1 MGVFGFLK
9 KDKTASSAKK
19 GFHQLA
25 IANIEKLTN
34 DTVRVT
40 LDVPS
45 ELKKVFSFKA
55 GQYLNFLLEI
65 NGEEIRRSYSI
76 CSGENEALAFAVKA
90 IKNGIASNW
99 FNSVAAVNDLLFV
112 AAPEGNFILPAQ
124 AKTVVAFAAGSGIT
138 PIVSL
143 AKALQNNQGQ
153 MQLFYGNRSLENTLF
168 KTDFDNL
175 SAVTTQYFFSQEQNE
190 GTIAGRIDKETITNC
205 IKADLALLKADAF
218 FICGP
223 EEMILAVVSTLEFF
237 GVAKNKIHYELFTT
251 PVLMKKE
258 ETVESNFKGT
268 SAVKVILDSE
278 VAEFSLANEGKT
290 ILEALEKAGLDAPFS
305 CRGGVCCSCKAKVL
319 KGAASMKMNYSLT
332 DEEVKD
338 GYILTCQAHPTS
350 EELIVSFDE

>member
-1 MGVFGFLK
+1 MGIFGFLK
-9 KDKTASSAKK
+9 KEKTASSGKK

-25 IANIEKLTN
+25 ISNIEKLTD

-40 LDVPS
+40 LALPS
-45 ELKKVFSFKA
+45 DLKKAFSFKA

-76 CSGENEALAFAVKA
+76 CSGENEELAVAVKA

-99 FNSVAAVNDLLFV
+99 FNSVAAVNDLLYV
-112 AAPEGNFILPAQ
+112 AEPEGNFTLPTN

-138 PIVSL
+138 PILSL
-143 AKALQNNQGQ
+143 AKAIQSNQGQ
-153 MQLFYGNRSLENTLF
+153 MQLFYGNRSVKNTLF
-168 KTDFDNL
+168 KAEFENL
-175 SAVTTQYFFSQEQNE
+175 SAVKTHYFYSQEQVERSTN
-190 GTIAGRIDKETITNC
+190 GRISKESITNC
-205 IKADLALLKADAF
+205 IKADLSVLKADAF
-218 FICGP
+218 YICGP

-278 VAEFSLANEGKT
+278 IAEFSLDNEGKT

-319 KGAASMKMNYSLT
+319 KGSASMKMNYSLT

>member
-9 KDKTASSAKK
+9 KDKTTSTAKK

-25 IANIEKLTN
+25 IANVEKLTN

-76 CSGENEALAFAVKA
+76 CSGENEALAVAVKA

-112 AAPEGNFILPAQ
+112 AAPEGNFILPANT
-124 AKTVVAFAAGSGIT
+124 KTVVAFAAGSGIT

-153 MQLFYGNRSLENTLF
+153 MQLFYGNRSLENTMF
-168 KTDFDNL
+168 KTDFENL
-175 SAVTTQYFFSQEQNE
+175 SAVTTQYFFSQEQKE
-190 GTIAGRIDKETITNC
+190 GAIAGRIDKETITNC

-251 PVLMKKE
+251 PVLMKTE
-258 ETVESNFKGT
+258 ETVESNFKGA
-268 SAVKVILDSE
+268 SAVKIILDSE

-319 KGAASMKMNYSLT
+319 KGSASMKMNYSLT

>member
-1 MGVFGFLK
+1 MGIFGFLK
-9 KDKTASSAKK
+9 KDKSANAPKK

-25 IANIEKLTN
+25 IAKIEKLTN

-45 ELKKVFSFKA
+45 ELKKEFSFKA

-65 NGEEIRRSYSI
+65 DATEIRRSYSI
-76 CSGENEALAFAVKA
+76 CSGENEPLAVAVKA

-99 FNSVAAVNDLLFV
+99 FNSVAAVDDLLYV
-112 AAPEGNFILPAQ
+112 AAPEGNFTLPSN

-138 PIVSL
+138 PILSL
-143 AKALQNNQGQ
+143 AKALQSSNGT
-153 MQLFYGNRSLENTLF
+153 MQLFYGNRTLENTLF

-190 GTIAGRIDKETITNC
+190 GAIAGRIDKETITNC
-205 IKADLALLKADAF
+205 IKADLSLLKADAF
-218 FICGP
+218 FVCGP

-237 GVAKNKIHYELFTT
+237 GVSKNKIHYELFTT

-319 KGAASMKMNYSLT
+319 KGSASMKMNYSLT
-332 DEEVKD
+332 DEEVQD

>member
-1 MGVFGFLK
+1 M
-9 KDKTASSAKK
+9 
-19 GFHQLA
+19 
-25 IANIEKLTN
+25 
-34 DTVRVT
+34 
-40 LDVPS
+40 
-45 ELKKVFSFKA
+45 
-55 GQYLNFLLEI
+55 NFLLEI

-76 CSGENEALAFAVKA
+76 CSGENEALAVAVKA

-112 AAPEGNFILPAQ
+112 AAPEGNFILPAN

-168 KTDFDNL
+168 KTDFENL

-190 GTIAGRIDKETITNC
+190 GAIAGRIDKETITNC

-319 KGAASMKMNYSLT
+319 KGSASMKMNYSLT

>member
-25 IANIEKLTN
+25 IANIEKLSN

-40 LDVPS
+40 FDVPS

-76 CSGENEALAFAVKA
+76 CSGENEALAVAVKA

-112 AAPEGNFILPAQ
+112 AAPEGNFILPAN

-168 KTDFDNL
+168 KTDFENL

-190 GTIAGRIDKETITNC
+190 GAIAGRIDKETITNC

-319 KGAASMKMNYSLT
+319 KGSASMKMNYSLT

>member
-1 MGVFGFLK
+1 MGIFGFLK
-9 KDKTASSAKK
+9 KDKSANAPKK

-25 IANIEKLTN
+25 IAKIEKLTN

-45 ELKKVFSFKA
+45 ELKKEFSFKA

-65 NGEEIRRSYSI
+65 DATEIRRSYSI
-76 CSGENEALAFAVKA
+76 CSGENEPLAVAVKA

-99 FNSVAAVNDLLFV
+99 FNSVAAVDDLLYV
-112 AAPEGNFILPAQ
+112 AVPEGNFTLPTN
-124 AKTVVAFAAGSGIT
+124 AKTVVGFAAGSGIT
-138 PIVSL
+138 PILSL
-143 AKALQNNQGQ
+143 AKVLQSSNGT

-168 KTDFDNL
+168 KTDFENL
-175 SAVTTQYFFSQEQNE
+175 SVVTTQYFFSQEQNE
-190 GTIAGRIDKETITNC
+190 GAIAGRIDKENITNC
-205 IKADLALLKADAF
+205 IKADLSLLKADAF
-218 FICGP
+218 FVCGP

-237 GVAKNKIHYELFTT
+237 GVANNKIHYELFTT

-319 KGAASMKMNYSLT
+319 KGSASMKMNYSLT
-332 DEEVKD
+332 DEEVQD

>member
-25 IANIEKLTN
+25 IANIEKLSN

-40 LDVPS
+40 FDVPS

-76 CSGENEALAFAVKA
+76 CSGENEALAVAVKA

-112 AAPEGNFILPAQ
+112 AAPEGNFILPAN

-153 MQLFYGNRSLENTLF
+153 MQLFYGNRSLN
-168 KTDFDNL
+168 
-175 SAVTTQYFFSQEQNE
+175 
-190 GTIAGRIDKETITNC
+190 I
-205 IKADLALLKADAF
+205 LL
-218 FICGP
+218 
-223 EEMILAVVSTLEFF
+223 
-237 GVAKNKIHYELFTT
+237 
-251 PVLMKKE
+251 
-258 ETVESNFKGT
+258 
-268 SAVKVILDSE
+268 
-278 VAEFSLANEGKT
+278 
-290 ILEALEKAGLDAPFS
+290 
-305 CRGGVCCSCKAKVL
+305 
-319 KGAASMKMNYSLT
+319 
-332 DEEVKD
+332 
-338 GYILTCQAHPTS
+338 
-350 EELIVSFDE
+350 

>member
-1 MGVFGFLK
+1 MGIFGFLK
-9 KDKTASSAKK
+9 KDKSANSPKK

-25 IANIEKLTN
+25 IAKIEKLTN

-45 ELKKVFSFKA
+45 ELKKEFSFKA

-65 NGEEIRRSYSI
+65 DATEIRRSYSI
-76 CSGENEALAFAVKA
+76 CSGENEPLAVAVKA

-99 FNSVAAVNDLLFV
+99 FNSVAAVDDLLYV
-112 AAPEGNFILPAQ
+112 AAPEGNFTLPSN

-138 PIVSL
+138 PILSL
-143 AKALQNNQGQ
+143 AKALQSSNGT
-153 MQLFYGNRSLENTLF
+153 MQLFYGNRTLENTLF
-168 KTDFDNL
+168 KSDFDKL

-190 GTIAGRIDKETITNC
+190 GAIAGRIDKENITNC
-205 IKADLALLKADAF
+205 IKTDLSLLKADAF
-218 FICGP
+218 FVCGP

-319 KGAASMKMNYSLT
+319 KGSASMKMNYSLT

>member
-1 MGVFGFLK
+1 MGIFGFLK
-9 KDKTASSAKK
+9 KDKSANAPKK

-25 IANIEKLTN
+25 IAKIEKLTN

-45 ELKKVFSFKA
+45 ELKKEFTFKA

-65 NGEEIRRSYSI
+65 DAAEIRRSYSI
-76 CSGENEALAFAVKA
+76 CSGENEPLAVAVKA

-99 FNSVAAVNDLLFV
+99 FNSVAAIDDLLYV
-112 AAPEGNFILPAQ
+112 AAPEGNFTLPSNT
-124 AKTVVAFAAGSGIT
+124 KTVVGFAAGSGIT
-138 PIVSL
+138 PILSL
-143 AKALQNNQGQ
+143 AKALQSSNGT
-153 MQLFYGNRSLENTLF
+153 MQLFYGNRTLENTLF

-190 GTIAGRIDKETITNC
+190 GAIAGRIDKETITNC
-205 IKADLALLKADAF
+205 IKSDLSLLKADAF
-218 FICGP
+218 FVCGP

-237 GVAKNKIHYELFTT
+237 GVAKNKIHYELFTS

-319 KGAASMKMNYSLT
+319 KGSASMKMNYSLT

-338 GYILTCQAHPTS
+338 GYILTCQSHPTS

>member
-25 IANIEKLTN
+25 IANIEKLSN

-40 LDVPS
+40 FDVPS

-76 CSGENEALAFAVKA
+76 CSGENEALAVAVKA

-112 AAPEGNFILPAQ
+112 AAPEGNFILPAN

-168 KTDFDNL
+168 KTDFENL

-190 GTIAGRIDKETITNC
+190 VAIAGRIDKETITNC

-319 KGAASMKMNYSLT
+319 KGSASMKMNYSLT